1 MLLYIS
7 CVCVCIILSRED
19 FIDCIDS
26 AKILSHEWRRQIPV
40 SHTFL
45 QPEIKHLF
53 SNSNFT
59 NRMNNG
65 ASTDTTSGDTVNSE
79 LVNLTAFKLVRF
91 DYSQGLGRPINPP
104 RVVVNVN
111 LVVRIILEK
120 AKGTNE
126 VEMNIKKQL
135 RVSWKRLL
143 PPRIIGTARSRGADQ
158 KLAYVYLDSVIE
170 YVEKHKNFP
179 NLSIKEDLQNMFK
192 NDVEYRKM
200 DKCKEQLRRYGHP
213 FDSGDFV
220 KHATTGRSG
229 KIDAV
234 LSDGELQVRWDVAG
248 RHTSYKAKMP
258 WMQLLHD
265 RDRQISDGML
275 VQAMSCAANLRS
287 GAGFSQRERNWTI
300 PELLLRISTP
310 TGHRFNQRSE
320 TYRELQSEHLSALG
334 SDSVLCISR
343 NRNINA
349 IHSTTNS
356 TNQKTPSPQKDTLQP
371 EQRSGGT
378 HKPRKVRRAITDS
391 GQTVRNPGV
400 VTQQRYF
407 YLQEFD
413 HTKVEILYIL

>member
-1 MLLYIS
+1 
-7 CVCVCIILSRED
+7 
-19 FIDCIDS
+19 
-26 AKILSHEWRRQIPV
+26 
-40 SHTFL
+40 
-45 QPEIKHLF
+45 
-53 SNSNFT
+53 
-59 NRMNNG
+59 MNNG